1 MQKGPLKR
9 ALLPTGALWC
19 DALPDSQVPPRGVE
33 QTAPSPGETPA
44 TSGSGT
50 VCGTPTAPRAP
61 LDADLQMIYDV
72 WPTLST
78 QMRAALLAMV
88 KASGT

>member
-1 MQKGPLKR
+1 M
-9 ALLPTGALWC
+9 
-19 DALPDSQVPPRGVE
+19 PDCQVSPRGVE
-33 QTAPSPGETPA
+33 QTVQSPGKTPA
-44 TSGSGT
+44 LMESGT